1 MSQRAQPVKIEAKSI
16 LELCRPPDGYTF
28 VRGAWATHDLDLLT
42 VAEYIAPALVGSVA
56 TERRQRR
63 LEGRTFPEGK
73 GRSLLLFPSIE
84 QQNLRGIVP
93 WCHVFPIGGRRQH
106 AKFALLQFES
116 EQGGKTRTRVLVMSA
131 NLTNGGIKRNREIIA
146 WEEIGSLQS
155 KASIAPA
162 VLREFRSLGRDSG
175 RLRDCKPIFDE
186 MARAMRCAEL
196 SSLQSSIGEQRF
208 LLRDLPIHKPVKRV
222 VVVSPPFASN
232 ADNGP
237 ASLLAKYIGSKTTVE
252 IYTGA
257 HVLQGESP
265 KLGNRP
271 AFSRA
276 TLTALQQ
283 KAAKVQLY
291 AVPELIPDEDAPA
304 SAAPMRR
311 MLHAK
316 LLAFVTDEVEV
327 HLLVGSAN
335 FTRSALEGKNRELM
349 LSLVRTEEELNTM
362 LEELQAEPCPLS
374 SVRPAQTVE
383 EHSHTVEPLALRA
396 EFTVDSTA
404 SPHHGSLRGH
414 LKLIGDELPVQII
427 YRGAALK
434 LQWEQPLR
442 LHESDTSLDVTMASS
457 RSERIH
463 IHVKCDEDQFWSR
476 IPHEDADVRPD
487 TGWQHL
493 LLDLRKDHRNSPNKK
508 TPPTPTTTGVQA
520 DGFYI
525 TLEQRLVTLAR
536 YRHRLRQFSEP
547 NELENQLRS
556 YFEKEEEARQ
566 VACALLAASSDVTM
580 DNRDTLLLAL
590 REAVPLFPANEELS
604 HA

>member
-1 MSQRAQPVKIEAKSI
+1 MSQPSQPIKIEAKSI

-42 VAEYIAPALVGSVA
+42 VSEYIAPALVGSVA

-73 GRSLLLFPSIE
+73 TRKLLIFPSIE

-93 WCHVFPIGGRRQH
+93 WCHVYPIGGRRQH

-116 EQGGKTRTRVLVMSA
+116 EQGGKTRTRLMVMSA
-131 NLTNGGIKRNREIIA
+131 NLTNGGIRRNREILA
-146 WEEIGSLQS
+146 WEEIGNLQS

-162 VLREFRSLGRDSG
+162 ILREFRTLGHDSG
-175 RLRDCKPIFDE
+175 FLRSCKPIFDE
-186 MARAMRCAEL
+186 MARAMKCAEL
-196 SSLQSSIGEQRF
+196 SALHSSIGKARS
-208 LLRDLPIHKPVKRV
+208 LLTDLTIRKPVKRIV
-222 VVVSPPFASN
+222 VISPPFASN
-232 ADNGP
+232 TDNGP
-237 ASLLAKYIGSKTTVE
+237 ATLLSKYIGPQTKVE

-257 HVLQGESP
+257 HLLQGESSR
-265 KLGNRP
+265 LSNHP

-276 TLTALQQ
+276 TLASLQQ
-283 KAAKVQLY
+283 LSSKVQLY
-291 AVPELIPDEDAPA
+291 AVPELIPDEDAPKDR
-304 SAAPMRR
+304 APMRR
-311 MLHAK
+311 KLHAK
-316 LLAFVTDEVEV
+316 LLAFVTQEDEVQ
-327 HLLVGSAN
+327 LLVGSAN

-349 LSLVRTEEELNTM
+349 LLSVRTEEELNSM
-362 LEELQAEPCPLS
+362 LAELRAEPCPLS
-374 SVRPAQTVE
+374 SVQATATVE
-383 EHSHTVEPLALRA
+383 DYSHTVEPVLLRA
-396 EFTVDSTA
+396 EFTVDSTE
-404 SPHHGSLRGH
+404 SPQHGSLRGS
-414 LKLIGDELPVQII
+414 LALIGDELPVQII
-427 YRGAALK
+427 YRGVALK
-434 LQWEQPLR
+434 RDWEQSLR
-442 LHESDTSLDVTMASS
+442 LQEADTSLEVTMASS
-457 RSERIH
+457 RTERIH
-463 IHVKCDEDQFWSR
+463 IHVKCEENQFWSR

-493 LLDLRKDHRNSPNKK
+493 LLDLRKSKRTSPGLK
-508 TPPTPTTTGVQA
+508 TSASPMTTQSQA

-547 NELENQLRS
+547 NELENQLLS
-556 YFEKEEEARQ
+556 YFGKEEESRQ

-590 REAVPLFPANEELS
+590 RDAVPLFPTKEDAS